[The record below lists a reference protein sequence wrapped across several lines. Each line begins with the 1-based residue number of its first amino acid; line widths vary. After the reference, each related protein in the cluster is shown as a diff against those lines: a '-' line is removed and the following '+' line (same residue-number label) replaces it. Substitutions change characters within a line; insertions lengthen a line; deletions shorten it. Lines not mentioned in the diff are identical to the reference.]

1 MKRAL
6 PRELPVLLTLALIYA
21 VLALLAPEF
30 FDRKPMMS
38 RFAQEAPVLI
48 VAAGT
53 ALVIIARQ
61 IDISVGSQFAV
72 CGVITGILAAS
83 NTNIAICAVAAIA
96 AGASMGAINGLFVA
110 VFRLPSIVVTLA
122 TMVIWRELL
131 RLKQQGQF
139 INLPPGYQWF
149 GLPLATGQ
157 IVEISIAIALF
168 TVLAWA
174 AGWMSAGRFVYA
186 VGSDAEAARLSGIPP
201 RVTTFG
207 VFLLLGILSGLA
219 AFLYALQTPQV
230 DPKSGTGLEMKVI
243 AATVVGGIGVSGGR
257 GRLWGAFFGLLLLT
271 TINPALTHLHVE
283 AYWEK
288 TIQGG
293 IILLAVMADSFRHKR
308 I

>member
-1 MKRAL
+1 MKRTL

-48 VAAGT
+48 VAVGT

-61 IDISVGSQFAV
+61 IDISVGSQFAL
-72 CGVITGILAAS
+72 CGVITGTLAAS
-83 NTNIAICAVAAIA
+83 NTSIAICAVAAIA
-96 AGASMGAINGLFVA
+96 AGALMGAINGLLVA

-157 IVEISIAIALF
+157 IVEISVAIALF

-174 AGWMSAGRFVYA
+174 AEWMSAGRFVYA

-201 RVTTFG
+201 RATTFG

-243 AATVVGGIGVSGGR
+243 AATVVGGIAVSGGR

-293 IILLAVMADSFRHKR
+293 IILLAVMADAFRHKR